1 MKVEVWSDIA
11 CPFCYIGK
19 RRFEAGL
26 AKFAHKDEIEV
37 VYRSFQL
44 DPNADKEPALDA
56 YGLVAKKYGISR
68 EQSIAMHE
76 NLVNQAAELWL
87 AYNFEH
93 AYPANSLDAHR
104 LIHFAGR
111 YGKRTE
117 AAEQLFK
124 AYFTDSKHVGRL
136 ETLIAIAEEIG
147 LDPKEAEAVLRSD
160 EFKAEVEA
168 ECREASQLGANGVP
182 FYVINRK
189 YAVVGAQPSEVFLDV
204 LEKCWEEEKPLI
216 MLDPSSTNSNTGQ
229 VCTDDGC
236 GIGDPNAEKQQ

>member
-26 AKFAHKDEIEV
+26 EQFAHKDEIEV
-37 VYRSFQL
+37 EYKSFQL
-44 DPNADKEPALDA
+44 NPAAEKYPEQDA
-56 YGLVAKKYGISR
+56 YGLVAEKYGISR
-68 EQSIAMHE
+68 EQSVAMHD
-76 NLVNQAAELWL
+76 NLVKQAAEVGLT
-87 AYNFEH
+87 YNFER
-93 AYPANSLDAHR
+93 AIPANSLDAHR

-124 AYFTDSKHVGRL
+124 AYFTDSKHIGEL
-136 ETLIAIAEEIG
+136 ETLTGIAADIG
-147 LDPKEAEAVLRSD
+147 LDPNEAEALLASD
-160 EFKAEVEA
+160 ELRAEVEA

-189 YAVVGAQPSEVFLDV
+189 YAVAGAQSSDVFLEV
-204 LEKCWEEEKPLI
+204 LNRTWAEEKPLI
-216 MLDPSSTNSNTGQ
+216 FIDPSSTDSETGQ

-236 GIGDPNAEKQQ
+236 GIGEGDR